1 MNVRLA
7 RGWHFVVAVL
17 VVAAL
22 VIQLWI
28 AIRVAGRPRGHAVGT
43 VAGTVLAN
51 RILRVLSFFTVQSNI
66 LSGVVSAQLAMD
78 PRRNGPIW
86 RAVRLAALLG
96 ITVTGIVYT
105 TVLARIH
112 EPHGWQETSTNA
124 AVHYVVPIMMV
135 LGWLLF
141 GPRRRI
147 ERRTMA
153 LAIVWPVGWAVY
165 IVIYGAITRW
175 YPYPFVDVVT
185 HGYGRVLLNAL
196 AVVVVLSAAAGLYW
210 YGDRRLPRR

>member
-43 VAGTVLAN
+43 IAGTVLAN

-78 PRRNGPIW
+78 PRRDGPIW

-105 TVLARIH
+105 TVLARTH

-124 AVHYVVPIMMV
+124 VVHYVVPIMMV

-175 YPYPFVDVVT
+175 YPYPFVDVIT